1 MRLVAAWVQGEHFE
15 FGILVRKAALMM
27 GVAKESYLAG
37 GIQKAFEGLGGSED
51 VFVLVLKRAMYQNDS
66 FSFEG
71 ALWKAGEPVQIFVGE
86 LGAGPIYSGFGH
98 GIKIVG
104 GHELGDRLVVIAPD
118 CYSAE
123 FADASGDFV
132 GIWSIAD
139 DIAEANQALPASLH
153 GIERGFQS

>member
-1 MRLVAAWVQGEHFE
+1 
-15 FGILVRKAALMM
+15 
-27 GVAKESYLAG
+27 
-37 GIQKAFEGLGGSED
+37 
-51 VFVLVLKRAMYQNDS
+51 MYQNDS
-66 FSFEG
+66 FGFEG